1 MFRVRNSMVRAEF
14 IAQRARRSPGWTGLC
29 LLLAAAPLV
38 HAQIALQLP
47 PLASDLPLPKILDQY
62 PEKPSLPPAFT
73 IPLAPLGFSVPGKSY
88 LLRRESLVSLD
99 FLDEDRIL
107 FTFRVPGL
115 LQRDAGD
122 RQEDEKQQIQ
132 ALVLSLPSGKI
143 ESRAVWTVPDR
154 SRYLWMLNDGHY
166 FLRVPD
172 GLDKG
177 DAQLKMKPNLRVPGR
192 LLWIAMDPGQQVM
205 ITNSL
210 EPADSTQEPGEQG
223 PLVTEPPAATTD
235 GQKPKEQ
242 GVLVARTQKLES
254 GEVIHESRAPW
265 TNQTADWPINAEG
278 YLEKSQDKGDEWLLK
293 LNDFSGGGRDL
304 ARIDS
309 TCSPD
314 YDFVSETVLLVKT
327 CDPNSGW
334 QLGAMLTRG
343 GSLWESRTAMN
354 AMMPLLVM
362 APKSTRVARETLLL
376 KRSAGKYK
384 RMVGMR
390 DLQGQIVKVFDAG
403 NGKMVLESPLTPV
416 FDGGGNVA
424 ISPSGQRVA
433 ILNAGAI
440 QVFQPPAAS
449 AVPGS
454 P

>member
-1 MFRVRNSMVRAEF
+1 MARAEF
-14 IAQRARRSPGWTGLC
+14 IAQRASLSPGLTGLC
-29 LLLAAAPLV
+29 LLLATAQFI
-38 HAQIALQLP
+38 HAQISLQLP
-47 PLASDLPLPKILDQY
+47 PLASDLPLPTILDQY

-88 LLRRESLVSLD
+88 LLRRESLVSLN
-99 FLDEDRIL
+99 FLDEGRIL

-122 RQEDEKQQIQ
+122 RQDDQKQQIQ
-132 ALVLSLPSGKI
+132 ALVLSIANGKI
-143 ESRAVWTVPDR
+143 ESRAVWIVPDR

-166 FLRVPD
+166 LLRVPD
-172 GLDKG
+172 GLDEG
-177 DAQLKMKPNLRVPGR
+177 DAELKMKPYLRVPGR
-192 LLWIAMDPGQQVM
+192 LLWISMDPGQQVM
-205 ITNSL
+205 ITNFL
-210 EPADSTQEPGEQG
+210 GPANSSQEPGEQG
-223 PLVTEPPAATTD
+223 PLVTEPPASTTVR
-235 GQKPKEQ
+235 QKSSEQ
-242 GVLVARTQKLES
+242 GVLVARTLKLES
-254 GEVIHESRAPW
+254 GEVIRESRAPW
-265 TNQTADWPINAEG
+265 TNQTVDWPINAEG
-278 YLEKSQDKGDEWLLK
+278 YLEKSQDKGDGWLLK

-362 APKSTRVARETLLL
+362 APKTTRLARETLLL
-376 KRSAGKYK
+376 KRSAGEYT

-403 NGKMVLESPLTPV
+403 NGKMVMESPLTPI

-424 ISPSGQRVA
+424 ISPSGQRIA

-440 QVFQPPAAS
+440 QVFQPPAAP
-449 AVPGS
+449 VLPGS

>member
-166 FLRVPD
+166 SF
-172 GLDKG
+172 
-177 DAQLKMKPNLRVPGR
+177 
-192 LLWIAMDPGQQVM
+192 
-205 ITNSL
+205 
-210 EPADSTQEPGEQG
+210 
-223 PLVTEPPAATTD
+223 
-235 GQKPKEQ
+235 
-242 GVLVARTQKLES
+242 
-254 GEVIHESRAPW
+254 
-265 TNQTADWPINAEG
+265 
-278 YLEKSQDKGDEWLLK
+278 
-293 LNDFSGGGRDL
+293 
-304 ARIDS
+304 
-309 TCSPD
+309 
-314 YDFVSETVLLVKT
+314 
-327 CDPNSGW
+327 
-334 QLGAMLTRG
+334 
-343 GSLWESRTAMN
+343 
-354 AMMPLLVM
+354 
-362 APKSTRVARETLLL
+362 
-376 KRSAGKYK
+376 
-384 RMVGMR
+384 
-390 DLQGQIVKVFDAG
+390 
-403 NGKMVLESPLTPV
+403 
-416 FDGGGNVA
+416 
-424 ISPSGQRVA
+424 
-433 ILNAGAI
+433 
-440 QVFQPPAAS
+440 AS
-449 AVPGS
+449 A
-454 P
+454 